1 MDSNLECTNQDIDFK
16 INENWSDSEILIY
29 LAILDKLFGYYSRG
43 QYQKQSKL
51 QNNFVI
57 HFDRRFGGDWVRII
71 GQCECRFGQ
80 WDHNQL
86 QCQVNKSH
94 LFLAVLRVLFLSLPI
109 THLCINT
116 MLFIALSCAFNLALI
131 CRPLAALEVSL
142 QAWLEYW

>member
-1 MDSNLECTNQDIDFK
+1 MLTRTTQDCWMDSNLECTNQDIDFK
-16 INENWSDSEILIY
+16 INENWSDSEILSNQ
-29 LAILDKLFGYYSRG
+29 AILNKLFGYYSRA

-51 QNNFVI
+51 QNNFII

-94 LFLAVLRVLFLSLPI
+94 LFFSCSPGCIPVFTHYPHLYYNAIYCIKLFL
-109 THLCINT
+109 
-116 MLFIALSCAFNLALI
+116 
-131 CRPLAALEVSL
+131 
-142 QAWLEYW
+142 